1 MCVVSTPPS
10 TSFASSSCFCSFA
23 TTNCMCMCCRV
34 LFEQIWEQW
43 IKRETCFSV
52 IVWFWNF
59 IFNICTDDNHRLLCA
74 PCVFE
79 SGIRFK
85 ECPWVCQFAYM
96 CLECRACVFKTID
109 KPSDWR
115 SPWRA
120 AATSI
125 CDPFYSRRQPDVAL
139 PERRAAIFHHTT
151 SVSISS
157 CGRTACSGNCA
168 ITSGRSP
175 TRVATKGI
183 TLMV

>member
-1 MCVVSTPPS
+1 M
-10 TSFASSSCFCSFA
+10 
-23 TTNCMCMCCRV
+23 
-34 LFEQIWEQW
+34 
-43 IKRETCFSV
+43 V

-59 IFNICTDDNHRLLCA
+59 IFNICTTAYYVLHVSLCRVSGSEGVCD
-74 PCVFE
+74 CV
-79 SGIRFK
+79 SVSVL
-85 ECPWVCQFAYM
+85 VCVHVSRMSFL
-96 CLECRACVFKTID
+96 CFKTID

-115 SPWRA
+115 SLWRA

-125 CDPFYSRRQPDVAL
+125 CDPFYSHLQPYVVL

-151 SVSISS
+151 SASISS

-183 TLMV
+183 TLMA